1 MTEKLRS
8 VLVTD
13 RTQSDVNDRNE
24 KGTYNEA
31 DLNRVLRACSWL
43 AGKLE
48 GYGYS
53 AAGEFFPAALVHV
66 TVRPP
71 GSGRAESVLAYL
83 GETAVVRAA
92 GVSSFNGRTGAVA
105 PGDNDYTAAMV
116 GARADDW
123 MPTAADVGAATMTQV
138 NAAIQAAVLDS
149 WEGSY

>member
-116 GARADDW
+116 GARANDW